1 VDRRTLLKRLGIGGA
16 SVLGA
21 SVPVGTYFAGLH
33 NGETHLSGA
42 NAASFSAGERTGQV
56 RVWWSVDASPTGVS
70 KRLALTFDD
79 GPTTQFTARV
89 LNILA
94 AAKVPATFFMIGACI
109 DKHRDL
115 AERVHGEGHLLANHT
130 YDHYTAAIQ
139 SPDDVM
145 KTVERGADAVAR
157 ITGERPRWFRP
168 VRGQVTGAL
177 MQAVA
182 SAGHDLA
189 MWSVSRGAEADDDDA
204 VAVREHYI
212 ESIED
217 GAIVIFHDGIGR
229 SSFDFT
235 GPDGQLMTQRT
246 AEISALPA
254 VIDRYLADGYEFLSL
269 TDLVDRSATQSPAT

>member
-1 VDRRTLLKRLGIGGA
+1 LLKRLGIGGA
-16 SVLGA
+16 SALGA

-42 NAASFSAGERTGQV
+42 NAASFSAGERTGHV
-56 RVWWSVDASPTGVS
+56 RVWWSVDATPAGTS

-89 LNILA
+89 LNTLA
-94 AAKVPATFFMIGACI
+94 AEEVTATFFMIGACI

-115 AERVHGEGHLLANHT
+115 AERVHDEGHTLGNHT

-139 SPDDVM
+139 SPDDVK

-168 VRGQVTGAL
+168 VRGQITGAL
-177 MQAVA
+177 LQAVA
-182 SAGHDLA
+182 GAGHDLA
-189 MWSVSRGAEADDDDA
+189 MWSVSRGAEAADDDA
-204 VAVREHYI
+204 RAVRDHYI
-212 ESIED
+212 DSIED
-217 GAIVIFHDGIGR
+217 GAVVIFHDGIGR
-229 SSFDFT
+229 SSFDFS

-246 AEISALPA
+246 AEIAALPE
-254 VIDRYLADGYEFLSL
+254 VIERYLADGYEFVSIS
-269 TDLVDRSATQSPAT
+269 DLVDRSATAAS